1 MHYAG
6 MTVIT
11 IRNVPEDVND
21 KLKQRAA
28 ERGQS
33 VQQFLLRTI
42 SEVADRSP
50 LEQRWAEVLD
60 GLPRVNVTR
69 EEIVETIHAGRRE
82 RDEAILRAVTRPK

>member
-1 MHYAG
+1 

-11 IRNVPEDVND
+11 IRNVPDGVND

-42 SEVADRSP
+42 SEAAEQSP
-50 LEQRWAEVLD
+50 LEKRWAEVLD
-60 GLPRVNVTR
+60 DLPQVNVTR
-69 EEIVETIHAGRRE
+69 EEIIEAIHDGRRE
-82 RDEAILRAVTRPK
+82 CDEAILRAATIPT